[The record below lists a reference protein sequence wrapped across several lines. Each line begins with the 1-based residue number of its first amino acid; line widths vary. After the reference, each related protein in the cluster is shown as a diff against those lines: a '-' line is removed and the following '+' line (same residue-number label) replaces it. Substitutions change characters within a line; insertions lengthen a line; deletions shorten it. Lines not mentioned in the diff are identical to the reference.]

1 MPSKPERLRE
11 YRSKRSFEGNPEPSG
26 EGAAPGGEQARFVVQ
41 EHHATRLHWDLRLE
55 RDGVLASWALPRGFP
70 ADPEQNRLAVHTEDH
85 PLEYIDFHGQI
96 PEGNYGAGK
105 MTIWDRGTYETE
117 KWEERKVVVR
127 FHGDRVQGRYAL
139 FQTRGK
145 DWMIHR
151 MDPPDPEREPMP
163 EAIEPMKATLATLPA
178 DDEAWGYE
186 IKWDGVRAIAYC
198 EPGHLRLESRT
209 LREITPQYPELGPLL
224 LELEGVPVVLDGELV
239 AFGEDGRPSFQ
250 RLQRRIHL
258 GSAAEVKR
266 RMREVPVTYVIFDL
280 LYRDGRSLLELPYEE
295 RRAELEHL
303 ELNGAAWQTPA
314 YHRGD
319 GAALLAASKAQGL
332 EGIVAKRLRSPY
344 RPGRRSRDWLKV
356 KNVRSQELVIGGWQ
370 PGKGRRSGELG
381 ALLVGYYDGEGL
393 RYAGKVGTGFGDADL
408 KLLRERLEPLAA
420 KRSPFSGGRPP
431 KEAVFV
437 EPELVAEIEFNE
449 WTKAATLR
457 HPSYKGLRA
466 DKPATDVVREQ
477 PEAG

>member
-1 MPSKPERLRE
+1 
-11 YRSKRSFEGNPEPSG
+11 
-26 EGAAPGGEQARFVVQ
+26 
-41 EHHATRLHWDLRLE
+41 
-55 RDGVLASWALPRGFP
+55 
-70 ADPEQNRLAVHTEDH
+70 
-85 PLEYIDFHGQI
+85 
-96 PEGNYGAGK
+96 
-105 MTIWDRGTYETE
+105 
-117 KWEERKVVVR
+117 
-127 FHGDRVQGRYAL
+127 
-139 FQTRGK
+139 
-145 DWMIHR
+145 
-151 MDPPDPEREPMP
+151 
-163 EAIEPMKATLATLPA
+163 
-178 DDEAWGYE
+178 
-186 IKWDGVRAIAYC
+186 
-198 EPGHLRLESRT
+198 
-209 LREITPQYPELGPLL
+209 
-224 LELEGVPVVLDGELV
+224 VVLDGELV

-266 RMREVPVTYVIFDL
+266 RMQEVPVTYVIFDL

-295 RRAELEHL
+295 RRAELEQL
-303 ELNGAAWQTPA
+303 GLNGDAWQTPA

-381 ALLVGYYDGEGL
+381 ALLVGYYDGDEL

-408 KLLRERLEPLAA
+408 KLLRGRLEPLAA
-420 KRSPFSGGRPP
+420 KQSPFSGGRPP

-449 WTKAATLR
+449 WTNAGTLR